1 MDAGAEFATDARL
14 NPADVFVA
22 IANLAA
28 KSLIS
33 TDISS
38 DVTYH
43 RLLDTTRAYALEK
56 LSESGDTERVRALH
70 AEYYRDLFERAE
82 TEWEQRPAAEW
93 LAEYGRQ
100 IDNLRAA
107 LDWAFW

>member
-1 MDAGAEFATDARL
+1 LRRVAVFQGDFTIDAAAVVGSDDRIDR
-14 NPADVFVA
+14 ADVFEGV
-22 IANLAA
+22 ANLAA

-56 LSESGDTERVRALH
+56 LSESGEIERVRSLH
-70 AEYYRDLFERAE
+70 AEQSGPK
-82 TEWEQRPAAEW
+82 TSP
-93 LAEYGRQ
+93 GSRQ
-100 IDNLRAA
+100 NEAG
-107 LDWAFW
+107 